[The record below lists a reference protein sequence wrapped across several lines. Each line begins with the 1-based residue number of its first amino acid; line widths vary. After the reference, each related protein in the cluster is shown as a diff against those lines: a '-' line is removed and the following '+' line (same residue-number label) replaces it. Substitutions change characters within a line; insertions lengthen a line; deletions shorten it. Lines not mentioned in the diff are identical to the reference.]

1 MKDQGNLFNQRLHLL
16 VLIRIN
22 EEFAFEGTVIKL
34 KPCRINSSGNLT
46 IKPTKIVIY
55 WYIDYMVR

>member
-16 VLIRIN
+16 VLIRIK

-46 IKPTKIVIY
+46 IKPTKIIIY
-55 WYIDYMVR
+55 W